1 MFSINNLII
10 GVLNFDPY
18 LCIFSPYMNL
28 LTIVSPLFYGY
39 LGEFPSCRAC
49 STSSAFLF
57 AMERDT
63 RRRKRAK
70 MDVKDIGTYWTSIT
84 PQKYGSGCTTYVCVY
99 IYYIFSHNDWGNSWK
114 YPILGQLHIG
124 PVPPKNGNSSWI
136 FCRRTCFRPS
146 HGGIFWLGTS
156 SKDEFPIFEQPPNKE
171 IQN

>member
-1 MFSINNLII
+1 M
-10 GVLNFDPY
+10 VL
-18 LCIFSPYMNL
+18 
-28 LTIVSPLFYGY
+28 
-39 LGEFPSCRAC
+39 
-49 STSSAFLF
+49 
-57 AMERDT
+57 
-63 RRRKRAK
+63 
-70 MDVKDIGTYWTSIT
+70 DV
-84 PQKYGSGCTTYVCVY
+84 QHMCVY

-136 FCRRTCFRPS
+136 FCRRTCCFRPS